1 MDRYID
7 PRDSDRERSGL
18 SRGGSA
24 DQVVIDDSGDPFS
37 RGLNLPRGPER
48 ERVRSGGREYLL
60 RETDVRALATV
71 GAFRVVDV
79 QELERQ
85 AAADRGARV
94 DVRHLRTQGLI
105 DAVPYVH
112 GRERRTLVTL
122 TKSGLRLLEGA
133 RRDRGDQRPPQ
144 HFYAGV
150 ANRRELSHD
159 SRMYRAYLRTA
170 ERLREDGAHIRRV
183 VLENEL
189 KGEYQRFLQEA
200 NRDRPD
206 GDGRPHRDEE
216 EIADWTRDH
225 RLPTNDGH
233 VQFPDLRIEYE
244 ARDGRD
250 EVRDVEIVT
259 PHYRG
264 AHAEAK
270 AKSGFTR
277 YRAAGARVGGGR
289 GGRVGGGHGSA
300 RGGRSR
306 ESRLAEEMLE

>member
-7 PRDSDRERSGL
+7 HRDSDRERSGM
-18 SRGGSA
+18 SRGGG
-24 DQVVIDDSGDPFS
+24 DKQVVADDSAEVFS

-48 ERVRSGGREYLL
+48 ERVRSRGREYLL
-60 RETDVRALATV
+60 READVRALATV

-79 QELERQ
+79 HELERQ
-85 AAADRGARV
+85 AVADRGAKV
-94 DVRHLRTQGLI
+94 DVRHLRGQGLV
-105 DAVPYVH
+105 DAIPYVH

-122 TKSGLRLLEGA
+122 TKPGLHLLEDA
-133 RRDRGDQRPPQ
+133 RREVDGQRPRQ

-159 SRMYRAYLRTA
+159 SRVYGAYLRTA
-170 ERLREDGAHIRRV
+170 DRLREDGAHIRRV

-189 KGEYQRFLQEA
+189 KGEYQRFLQDA

-206 GDGRPHRDEE
+206 SDGRPHRDEE
-216 EIADWTRDH
+216 EIANWALDH
-225 RLPTNDGH
+225 RLPMNDGH

-244 ARDGRD
+244 GRDGRD

-264 AHAEAK
+264 AHAAAK

-289 GGRVGGGHGSA
+289 SSRIGGGHGSA

-306 ESRLAEEMLE
+306 ESHLAEEMLE